1 MLSKLFRTRPEKTT
15 AKALHDAIVAAS
27 RTRELYADLAVPD
40 TLEGRF
46 ELVLLHAALVI
57 DVLRDGEDPE
67 AVKISQLVFDYMFED
82 FDIAMREMGVGD
94 SGVGKK
100 IRFMAEGF
108 YGRAQGYTDAL
119 AGDDSTEAAGD
130 NSSNEALS
138 LVLARNV
145 YATETV
151 SDAPIGL
158 ARYVRQSYIS
168 LHNQGPRALADG
180 ASPAFATL

>member
-57 DVLRDGEDPE
+57 DVLRDGDDPK

-108 YGRAQGYTDAL
+108 YGRAKGYTDAL
-119 AGDDSTEAAGD
+119 AADADNQAAHED
-130 NSSNEALS
+130 PPNEALS

-145 YATETV
+145 YAAEMA
-151 SDAPIGL
+151 SEPSNAL

-168 LHNQGPRALADG
+168 LHKQGHKALADG
-180 ASPAFATL
+180 ALPTFAPV

>member
-15 AKALHDAIVAAS
+15 AKALHAAIVASS

-57 DVLRDGEDPE
+57 DVLRDGDDPY
-67 AVKISQLVFDYMFED
+67 AVKVSQLVFDYMFED

-108 YGRAQGYTDAL
+108 YGRARGYTDAL
-119 AGDDSTEAAGD
+119 ASDAKTNG
-130 NSSNEALS
+130 NEALS
-138 LVLARNV
+138 QVLARNV
-145 YATETV
+145 YASESV
-151 SDAPIGL
+151 SDMSVAL
-158 ARYVRQSYIS
+158 ARYVRRSHDLLS
-168 LHNQGPRALADG
+168 EQGREDLAAG
-180 ASPAFATL
+180 AAPAFAPV